1 MMKAMISQPMAG
13 KTDEEIIETRE
24 RATKI
29 LEKHGYKVIDT
40 FFTDEWTNNEKLK
53 EKGDIV
59 QIPIYFLSKSLEAM
73 SKCHAVYFCKG
84 WKNARGC
91 RIEHDAALAYGL
103 NIIYEHENVVIRD
116 PETIQTL
123 DSTLV
128 MRMKTMSDRCKGSIK
143 KG

>member
-1 MMKAMISQPMAG
+1 MKMTDFFRQSRAMISQPMNG

-73 SKCHAVYFCKG
+73 SKCDAVYFCDG
-84 WKNARGC
+84 WQFYRGC
-91 RIEHDAALAYGL
+91 HIENKVAEAYGL
-103 NIIYEHENVVIRD
+103 LCLYEED
-116 PETIQTL
+116 FY
-123 DSTLV
+123 
-128 MRMKTMSDRCKGSIK
+128 KSDRTRTTWMEKSH
-143 KG
+143 